1 MKIKINNTDKYYY
14 WFTQF
19 YQLHYQFE
27 PPSDYEHCQNLWK
40 KWCKSQG
47 LLPSL
52 GIFPSFEE
60 EENKDWSFSED
71 MDMFLID
78 IQEKEYEE
86 RSFGW
91 EVDGLLRDIEED
103 SDE

>member
-1 MKIKINNTDKYYY
+1 MKIRINNTDKHYY

-19 YQLHYQFE
+19 YQLHYEFE
-27 PPSDYEHCQNLWK
+27 PPSDYEHCQKLWK

-52 GIFPSFEE
+52 GIFLSYKELA
-60 EENKDWSFSED
+60 ED

-78 IQEKEYEE
+78 IQQKEDEA

-91 EVDGLLRDIEED
+91 AVDGLLRDIEED

>member
-1 MKIKINNTDKYYY
+1 MKIRINNTDKHYY

-19 YQLHYQFE
+19 YQMKYEFE
-27 PPSDYEHCQNLWK
+27 PPSDYEHCQKLWK

-52 GIFPSFEE
+52 GIFLSDEGLG
-60 EENKDWSFSED
+60 ED
-71 MDMFLID
+71 MEMFLID
-78 IQEKEYEE
+78 IQQKEYEE

-91 EVDGLLRDIEED
+91 AVDGLLRDNEVETEED